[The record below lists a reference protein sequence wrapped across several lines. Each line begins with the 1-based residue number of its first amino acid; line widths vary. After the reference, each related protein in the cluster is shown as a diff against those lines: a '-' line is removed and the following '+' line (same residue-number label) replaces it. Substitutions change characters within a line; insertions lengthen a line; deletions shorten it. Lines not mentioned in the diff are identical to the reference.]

1 MMFTIY
7 TREGCKYCTQIK
19 QVMDLSELKYIVYE
33 LDRDFTREQFY
44 QEFGENSTF
53 PQVVLNDIKLGGCQE
68 SIKYMQEHNICCLT

>member
-1 MMFTIY
+1 MFTIY

-33 LDRDFTREQFY
+33 LDRDFTREEFY

-53 PQVVLNDIKLGGCQE
+53 PQVVLDDIKLGGCQE

>member
-19 QVMDLSELKYIVYE
+19 QVMDLSELNYIVYE
-33 LDRDFTREQFY
+33 LDRDFTREEFY

-53 PQVVLNDIKLGGCQE
+53 PQIVLDDIKLGGCQE

>member
-1 MMFTIY
+1 MFTIY

-33 LDRDFTREQFY
+33 LDRDFTREEFY

-53 PQVVLNDIKLGGCQE
+53 PQIVLDDIKLGGCQE

>member
-7 TREGCKYCTQIK
+7 TREGCKYCTYIK

-33 LDRDFTREQFY
+33 LDRDFTREEFY
-44 QEFGENSTF
+44 QEFGENTTF
-53 PQVVLNDIKLGGCQE
+53 PQIVLDDIKLGGCQE